1 MPCRDGEASASW
13 IADDGALAEAVSG
26 WGSVIGLDTEFQR
39 TSTFFP
45 LPGLYQVN
53 AGGAV
58 YLLDPLAIEDW
69 GAFVDCLEDPRV
81 TVVMHACG
89 EDLELMR
96 HHLGA
101 VPRNVFDTQLA
112 YAFLSADFSMSYAN
126 LVARLLNEE
135 LPKHETRSD
144 WRQRPLTSE
153 QIRYA
158 WEDVAH
164 LPRLHAVLKREL
176 EGLGRYDWFL
186 DSMSDRGRFDPVDP
200 DEHYRTNKSAWRL
213 RGEELAVLKALT
225 AWRER
230 RAMEEDVPRKRIVW
244 DEHLLAFAQ
253 ASDLSVGEVWRVL
266 PKPIARRYADEIVA
280 EYQQGRSAPALP
292 RLEQP
297 LTQAQ
302 GEVGKALRKVAREQ
316 AGRLDFAEELLS
328 RKRDIE
334 ECVRHFLATG
344 ELSPTYAGWR
354 DELVGDEFRR
364 ILERL
369 K

>member
-1 MPCRDGEASASW
+1 MPCRDGEASVSW
-13 IADDGALAEAVSG
+13 IADDAALADAVG
-26 WGSVIGLDTEFQR
+26 TWGSVIGLDTEFQR
-39 TSTFFP
+39 TNTFFP

-53 AGGAV
+53 AGGRV

-69 GAFVDCLEDPRV
+69 GSFVDCLEDPRV

-101 VPRNVFDTQLA
+101 VPREVFDTQFA
-112 YAFLSADFSMSYAN
+112 HAFLSEDFSTSYAN
-126 LVARLLNEE
+126 LVSRLLGEE

-144 WRQRPLTSE
+144 WLQRPLTSE

-158 WEDVAH
+158 WEDVVH
-164 LPRLHAVLKREL
+164 LPRLHAVLKQGL
-176 EGLGRYDWFL
+176 EAKGRYEWFRE
-186 DSMSDRGRFDPVDP
+186 SMRDRGRFEPNDP
-200 DEHYRTNKSAWRL
+200 DEHYRVNKRAWRL
-213 RGEELAVLKALT
+213 GGADLAVLRILT

-244 DEHLLAFAQ
+244 DEHLLEFARTPE
-253 ASDLSVGEVWRVL
+253 LSSGDVWRTL

-280 EYQQGRSAPALP
+280 EHQQGRAAPALP
-292 RLEQP
+292 RLDQP

-302 GEVGKALRKVAREQ
+302 GEVAKALRKAARKRAAEL
-316 AGRLDFAEELLS
+316 GLAEELLA

-334 ECVRHFLATG
+334 DCVRHYLATG
-344 ELSPTYAGWR
+344 ELSPTYSGWR
-354 DELVGDEFRR
+354 EQVLGEEFRR
-364 ILERL
+364 LLESL
-369 K
+369 Q